1 MAALP
6 AEASAPADAELPVDP
21 VESALEA
28 GLRYV
33 SDAERGI
40 RRRRRGRGFSYQTTA
55 GVRFAPRPNS
65 SASVRSPFLRRGPTC
80 GSASTPLGHLQATG
94 RDAKGRKQYRYHP
107 RWREVRDANKFTL
120 LGAFGHSLPDL
131 RDRIDAELRQTGL
144 PRAKVLAVVVRL
156 LDDTLVRVGN
166 REYADDN
173 ETYGLTTITPD
184 HVDVGWRN
192 TTFDFV
198 GKGGIDHHV
207 TVEDARIARIIRR
220 CHELGGQALFS
231 YQRRTV
237 RESRRSRR
245 PTSTNTCAR
254 SRVPP

>member
-6 AEASAPADAELPVDP
+6 AEASAPADAELPLDP
-21 VESALEA
+21 VESAIEA
-28 GLRYV
+28 GLVYV

-40 RRRRRGRGFSYQTTA
+40 RRRRRGRGFSYQTDSGT
-55 GVRFAPRPNS
+55 
-65 SASVRSPFLRRGPTC
+65 SVRGKAELERIRSLAIPPAWTDVWICSKPT
-80 GSASTPLGHLQATG
+80 GHLQATG

-107 RWREVRDANKFTL
+107 RWREVRDANKYAL

-184 HVDVGWRN
+184 HVDVGWRD

-207 TVEDARIARIIRR
+207 TVEDARITRIIRR

-231 YQRRTV
+231 YQ
-237 RESRRSRR
+237 EEDGSGISSI
-245 PTSTNTCAR
+245 TSTDVNDYLR
-254 SRVPP
+254 E